1 MSYGGWDCLLFGVLS
16 KDGVAKEKV
25 PYFRRLE
32 VGITLFAST
41 VMYMDCMHA
50 VMLKHASV
58 HFTFISVWLP
68 YLAKNDEQ

>member
-1 MSYGGWDCLLFGVLS
+1 MAGGIVYYLGSLARMGLQKRKFLI
-16 KDGVAKEKV
+16 
-25 PYFRRLE
+25 YFRRLE

-50 VMLKHASV
+50 VMLKYASV

>member
-1 MSYGGWDCLLFGVLS
+1 MAGGIVYYLGSLARMGLQ
-16 KDGVAKEKV
+16 KRK
-25 PYFRRLE
+25 YFSRRLE

-58 HFTFISVWLP
+58 HFTFI
-68 YLAKNDEQ
+68 